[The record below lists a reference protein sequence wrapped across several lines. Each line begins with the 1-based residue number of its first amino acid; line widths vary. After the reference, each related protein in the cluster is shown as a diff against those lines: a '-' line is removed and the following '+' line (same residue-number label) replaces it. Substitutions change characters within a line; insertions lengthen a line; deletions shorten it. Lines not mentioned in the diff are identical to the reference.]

1 MRMKTIVGDE
11 AMTDDSMRNWMI
23 QAFKDGRVKTPES
36 IMADRIRLK
45 ITPRIVREQF
55 DKALKEKTF
64 RIENGGKQ

>member
-1 MRMKTIVGDE
+1 
-11 AMTDDSMRNWMI
+11 MTDDAMRNWMI

-55 DKALKEKTF
+55 DKALKEAQKVLDKEET
-64 RIENGGKQ
+64 E

>member
-1 MRMKTIVGDE
+1 
-11 AMTDDSMRNWMI
+11 MTDDAMRNWMI

-55 DKALKEKTF
+55 DKALKEAQKVPDK
-64 RIENGGKQ
+64 EEME